1 MSSILAHF
9 SQGNWESL
17 KVSLHTSSLDSN
29 IDQVYQPRN
38 DPSSGFLYFY
48 GTQKS
53 IAKFDGKKW
62 KMETAF
68 FNTNASIDAKP
79 DSFMLGKRNWSII
92 GDSDDCNSGKT
103 YTTELKLTGCAE
115 GSFTC
120 DDGECIQ
127 MEERCDQ
134 IPDCNDESDENN
146 CNILVLRN
154 GYNKNVPPIN
164 SSDPVNI
171 TISMNVLKLVD
182 IDEDDYSIEIQFEI
196 IIRWKDIRATFQNLK
211 DRDSL
216 NALTQSDYERLWL
229 PKVIY
234 ENTDQKET
242 TRLGSNWEWE
252 TRVVVKREGKF
263 IRSGPDVLDEI
274 EIFKGSEN
282 SLVLNQTYTHTF
294 QCLFKLSAYP
304 FDTQVG

>member
-1 MSSILAHF
+1 
-9 SQGNWESL
+9 
-17 KVSLHTSSLDSN
+17 
-29 IDQVYQPRN
+29 
-38 DPSSGFLYFY
+38 
-48 GTQKS
+48 
-53 IAKFDGKKW
+53 
-62 KMETAF
+62 METAF
-68 FNTNASIDAKP
+68 FNTNASIEAKP

-92 GDSDDCNSGKT
+92 GDSDECNSGKA

-115 GSFTC
+115 GNFTC

-164 SSDPVNI
+164 SRDPVNI

-182 IDEDDYSIEIQFEI
+182 IDEDDYSIEIQFEM

-234 ENTDQKET
+234 ENTDQKEN